1 MADFQPLPDKVIGL
15 IVALHLMASFWFG
28 ETARATLDASTKAQH
43 LSGAFL
49 ALNHIVI
56 DINICKFIL

>member
-1 MADFQPLPDKVIGL
+1 
-15 IVALHLMASFWFG
+15 MASFWFG
-28 ETARATLDASTKAQH
+28 ETARAALGASAKAQH
-43 LSGAFL
+43 LSGACF